1 MNVSKVKIAAAGIAF
16 AALAVATANTASAEE
31 AKRVHQKYDCSD
43 QAKCNHGQRAI
54 LPYVINPYQVY
65 QSEED
70 GVHYFKGGS
79 GLGYGYP
86 YYDTPEVNYPDTN
99 YFVSYPG
106 ESSLALVQP
115 QFLNMDRPDRQHLRR
130 HLLQPPFSTPGV
142 NLPIGHGATNDTLE
156 FKKQMKPP
164 EIVTLPP

>member
-1 MNVSKVKIAAAGIAF
+1 MNVSKVKKAAAGIAF
-16 AALAVATANTASAEE
+16 AALAVATANIASAEE
-31 AKRVHQKYDCSD
+31 AKRYHQQYDCSD
-43 QAKCNHGQRAI
+43 QTNCRHGRRAI
-54 LPYVINPYQVY
+54 LPYEINPYQIY

-79 GLGYGYP
+79 GFGYGYDRP
-86 YYDTPEVNYPDTN
+86 QVNYPDNN

-106 ESSLALVQP
+106 ESSIALVQP

-142 NLPIGHGATNDTLE
+142 NLLTGPEPTKDALE
-156 FKKQMKPP
+156 FKKPMKPP
-164 EIVTLPP
+164 LTGPPRM